1 MEKENLIAWKNVNGE
16 WKVYQKFYLEDR
28 TQQPSNLWKEN
39 VGNKK
44 ATKEVRNL
52 FDNQK
57 VFDFPKPVDLIL
69 QAVTIGAKKYSIILD

>member
-1 MEKENLIAWKNVNGE
+1 
-16 WKVYQKFYLEDR
+16 
-28 TQQPSNLWKEN
+28 
-39 VGNKK
+39 KK

-69 QAVTIGAKKYSIILD
+69 QAVTIGAKKYSIILDFFAGSGTTADAVMQFNAKDGGNRKFIVATLDEETP